1 MKIII
6 IGSSNAARFECYLD
20 ETEKKLTEMR
30 KCTKLESF
38 RVQMAELED
47 TDEHV
52 LLTVIENF
60 VCDSVK
66 GSSGENKIKDG
77 VARALT
83 DFIEIVKEAATRL
96 PGTKFAIVEPT
107 SRPAWDWYTE
117 GLTDFTKAYSE
128 ALAGLQLINISTIKR
143 ADLPTQLFDSDNIHL
158 TKAMGSQ
165 FLKAIVYFAE
175 KIFES
180 PIVDL
185 ESEQDRM
192 ETEETPVASGSG
204 MATVV
209 TPAAAV
215 ASGSGD
221 APIVTPQTAHER
233 IDQMDQD
240 IKKRRHFDSMVSARI
255 REEMDHLINVKKE
268 NKLIVTGLES
278 KTAMPSEKNEGKKWM
293 DELVGAALNYV
304 TKDSSVG
311 IAFIMA
317 GRNQVKGVPTM
328 FEVRMKDRDLAVKI
342 RKDFSACMRDK
353 AQMQADGF
361 GRMFVAN
368 SVTLAT
374 RVRTDILKV
383 IAKKCSN
390 DREDFFVVGFTSRPV
405 LSVRR
410 KDTLSQYALTF
421 ADAVAKFGGNLSR
434 GELQV
439 AYGRAG
445 ESFAGQLQ
453 QNFVV
458 LHDKGEANG
467 KMRAA
472 HKGGSGPAMGGGR
485 KRGLGEEGDTVSAKR
500 QDWGGARGAMR
511 GGARGG
517 NARGKPNK

>member
-20 ETEKKLTEMR
+20 ETEKKLIQMR

-38 RVQMAELED
+38 GVQMAELEE

-52 LLTVIENF
+52 LLTVVENF

-77 VARALT
+77 VAKALT
-83 DFIEIVKEAATRL
+83 HFIEIVKEAATRL
-96 PGTKFAIVEPT
+96 PGTKFAVVEPT

-128 ALAGLQLINISTIKR
+128 ALAGLQLINISVIKR
-143 ADLPTQLFDSDNIHL
+143 ADLPSQLFDNDNIHL
-158 TKAMGSQ
+158 TPAMGSQ
-165 FLKAIVYFAE
+165 FLKAIIYFAE
-175 KIFES
+175 KIFEAQV
-180 PIVDL
+180 VDL
-185 ESEQDRM
+185 ETEQDRM
-192 ETEETPVASGSG
+192 ETEDTTVA
-204 MATVV
+204 ALVV
-209 TPAAAV
+209 TSVATPAAG
-215 ASGSGD
+215 GSGAAPVV
-221 APIVTPQTAHER
+221 APITLLTAHER
-233 IDQMDQD
+233 IDQMNQEN
-240 IKKRRHFDSMVSARI
+240 KRRRHFDSMVSARI

-278 KTAMPSEKNEGKKWM
+278 QTAMPADKNEGKKWM

-304 TKDSSVG
+304 TKDSSCG
-311 IAFIMA
+311 MAFIMP
-317 GRNQVKGVPTM
+317 GRNRDRGVPTM
-328 FEVRMKDRDLAVKI
+328 FEVRMKERDLAVKI

-353 AQMQADGF
+353 PQMQADGY

-410 KDTLSQYALTF
+410 KDTLGQYALTY
-421 ADAVAKFGGNLSR
+421 ADAVAKYGGNLSR
-434 GELQV
+434 GDLQV

-458 LHDKGEANG
+458 LHDKGEVNG
-467 KMRAA
+467 NLGAA
-472 HKGGSGPAMGGGR
+472 HKGVPGPAMGGGK
-485 KRGLGEEGDTVSAKR
+485 KRGLGEEVETVSAKR

-517 NARGKPNK
+517 SARGKPKK